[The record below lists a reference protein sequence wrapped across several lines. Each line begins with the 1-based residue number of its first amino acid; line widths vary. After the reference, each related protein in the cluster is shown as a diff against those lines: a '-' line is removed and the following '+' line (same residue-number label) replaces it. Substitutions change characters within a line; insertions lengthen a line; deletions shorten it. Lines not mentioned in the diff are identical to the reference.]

1 MAVVFDNI
9 PNFRDVGKT
18 VNDFLG
24 RKVLR
29 EGVLY
34 RSARPDDA
42 TPEDRRRLASEL
54 GIRTVVDLRTKTE
67 HLKQAE
73 KRKQRQRE
81 AAAAADPE
89 EEEEEVRIPGIHY
102 REIKVT
108 GPRFERFLL
117 SQLSW
122 WNFFKLIIIF
132 LLGYRTRAIRIITRE
147 AMLPRGLIG
156 LGTITLD
163 KSGPE
168 ISEIL
173 HALVLPSSTPLLIH
187 CTQGKDRTG
196 LIVALILMALSSP
209 SPSSS
214 SPPSF
219 TPIVPL
225 PAIEHDYLLTR
236 ASLSEA
242 VVAAAEEMRE
252 IGLTPE
258 WAECPGD
265 FVRAVRAHL
274 DAAYGGVVPY
284 LEGIGVGAEARR
296 RLVEVLGA

>member
-9 PNFRDVGKT
+9 LNFRDVGKT
-18 VNDFLG
+18 VNDYIG

-54 GIRTVVDLRTKTE
+54 GVRTVIDLRTKTE

-73 KRKQRQRE
+73 KQKRQQ
-81 AAAAADPE
+81 AAAAAAGLTEPAE
-89 EEEEEVRIPGIHY
+89 RENVRIPGLQY

-122 WNFFKLIIIF
+122 WNFFKVIILYIF
-132 LLGYRTRAIRIITRE
+132 GYRTQAIGVISRE
-147 AMLPRGLIG
+147 VMLPRGLVG
-156 LGTITLD
+156 LGTVTLD
-163 KSGPE
+163 TSGPE
-168 ISEIL
+168 IAE
-173 HALVLPSSTPLLIH
+173 ALNTLLQPSSLPLLIH

-196 LIVALILMALSSP
+196 LIIALTLMAIGDPSTP
-209 SPSSS
+209 SP
-214 SPPSF
+214 
-219 TPIVPL
+219 TVPL
-225 PAIEHDYLLTR
+225 DAIEHDYLLTR
-236 ASLSEA
+236 EGLAGSES
-242 VVAAAEEMRE
+242 ESEKDERLTEIRE
-252 IGLTPE
+252 IGLTSE
-258 WAECPGD
+258 WGDCPSD
-265 FVRAVRAHL
+265 FVRRVRAHL
-274 DAAYGGVVPY
+274 DGAYGGVGAY
-284 LEGIGVGAEARR
+284 LDGIGFGAEERS